1 MYRLHR
7 IYLDD
12 YEKFNLK
19 RNYELDRLYLYKCY
33 AFSPYLM
40 IDQSYYILNKINLT
54 NELETYFDILD
65 ERKFTNLGLFINFL
79 KTHTTEFKI
88 TKNDIS
94 LMEYVISSMFRE
106 EVRNDYQCL
115 DSFLEI
121 KKENNDDMAYYE
133 AQLKYCNF
141 YLEYSGDKCDKKK

>member
-1 MYRLHR
+1 
-7 IYLDD
+7 
-12 YEKFNLK
+12 
-19 RNYELDRLYLYKCY
+19 
-33 AFSPYLM
+33 M

-54 NELETYFDILD
+54 NELDTYFDILD

-79 KTHTTEFKI
+79 KAHTTEFKI

-94 LMEYVISSMFRE
+94 LMEYVIISMFKE

-121 KKENNDDMAYYE
+121 KKENKDDMAYYE
-133 AQLKYCNF
+133 DNLNIVIF
-141 YLEYSGDKCDKKK
+141 I